1 MSGEKDRARFNI
13 IGLNDPSTRNLY
25 MRRLEGKIDE
35 NYDESTEELYEH
47 LKIVIREAANEALG
61 ANSNEKNTIGWF
73 NGKIEELVKQKK
85 LAYLKW
91 LSSKGENEL
100 KASYQGER

>member
-1 MSGEKDRARFNI
+1 
-13 IGLNDPSTRNLY
+13 